1 MSLIDNGMNGYA
13 PNAPPPPVTL
23 EDVLRH
29 SDKLTEELGSLVRA
43 ALRIESTLTGYPPAP
58 SGQDPEG
65 AKPSGLVPGLHDNL
79 CEVSQRISVL
89 NSALSRIEDR
99 LMEPKVA
106 QATPGFAGLTVLGA
120 RHANRCA

>member
-1 MSLIDNGMNGYA
+1 MSFHDSGANT
-13 PNAPPPPVTL
+13 PPPPVTL
-23 EDVLRH
+23 EDVLKH
-29 SDKLTEELGSLVRA
+29 SDKLMEELGSLVRA

-58 SGQDPEG
+58 SGEDPEG
-65 AKPSGLVPGLHDNL
+65 TRPLGLVPGLHDNL

-106 QATPGFAGLTVLGA
+106 QAMPVVFVAGPSPALAPALVE
-120 RHANRCA
+120 RKYR